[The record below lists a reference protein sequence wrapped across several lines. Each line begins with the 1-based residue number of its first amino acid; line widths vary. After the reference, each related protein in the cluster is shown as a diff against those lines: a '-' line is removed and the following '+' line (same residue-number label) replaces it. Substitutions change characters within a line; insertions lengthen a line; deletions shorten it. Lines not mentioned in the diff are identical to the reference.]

1 MRFRLLSATAFV
13 SILAGCATMSG
24 GAGEKYQLDRLYFG
38 RAIADT
44 GFVSDSAWGG
54 FLKDVVTPRFPA
66 GFTASKSEG
75 QWRSATGSIVREPGV
90 VLDIVHPPSAADDA
104 AIRAII
110 QEYRKRFNQEAVMRL
125 TTTARVTFSD

>member
-1 MRFRLLSATAFV
+1 MAIRLLTATALV
-13 SILAGCATMSG
+13 SILAGCATLNG
-24 GAGEKYQLDRLYFG
+24 GAGEKYQFDRLYFG

-44 GFVSDSAWGG
+44 GFVSDSAWSG

-75 QWRSATGSIVREPGV
+75 QWRSASGSIVREPGV
-90 VLDIVHPPSAADDA
+90 ILDIVHPPAAVYDS

-110 QEYRKRFNQEAVMRL
+110 QEYKKRFNQEAVMRL
-125 TTTARVTFSD
+125 TTSARVTFGN